1 MQGPDCRAATKCLK
15 GESFLLVNTMMGK
28 VAVSEREV
36 PSQIKKERDPQKY
49 RGGWRMEIGD

>member
-1 MQGPDCRAATKCLK
+1 M
-15 GESFLLVNTMMGK
+15 NTMMGK